1 MDKQNITP
9 VVSEIGKINIT
20 GNVIPA
26 VWWQFIKF
34 PSGKPDS
41 TAIIL
46 LSEIVYWYRPTE
58 IRDELTG
65 ELKGFRKRFHSDKLQ
80 RSYQSFSDQFGF
92 TKREVTDALKRLRD
106 HGFIT
111 LELRKI
117 NTANGIVNNVLFIE
131 PVVDT
136 LINITNPNDLGDY
149 QTKDEPVS
157 SPPVTLKRNR
167 GYVETEEGLRQDVIA
182 PTLKRKTNTEITTEI
197 TTETNS
203 LCQVP
208 TEPDHNPVQQ
218 VLVYFNQVTGSNYR
232 DGKTT
237 MGYIR
242 ARLGDGYTVDDLKL
256 ITDYLT
262 TKWRDDG
269 KMRDYLRPK
278 TLFGPENCTEYFDK
292 ACKWDKAGRPAC
304 VNGRWLKAGETAI
317 TIDTV
322 ERDATFRQLF
332 STGWTPTN
340 RIQELAAQLA
350 RKAGLGRMSEVPALA
365 AWRGI
370 WKQAAEQVAK
380 EPYSDQ

>member
-1 MDKQNITP
+1 MDKQSITP
-9 VVSEIGKINIT
+9 VVNEISKINIT

-117 NTANGIVNNVLFIE
+117 NTANGIINNVLFIE
-131 PVVDT
+131 PVAGT
-136 LINITNPNDLGDY
+136 LTKITNPNVLSDC

-167 GYVETEEGLRQDVIA
+167 GSVETEEGLRQDVIA

-203 LCQVP
+203 SCQVLA
-208 TEPDHNPVQQ
+208 EPDDPARQ
-218 VLVYFNQVTGSNYR
+218 VLVYFNQTTDSNYR
-232 DGKTT
+232 NGKTT

-242 ARLGDGYTVDDLKL
+242 ARLGEGYGVEDLML

-262 TKWRDDG
+262 TKWRNDG

-292 ACKWDKAGRPAC
+292 AGKWDKAGRPAC

-322 ERDATFRQLF
+322 ERDATFRLLF

-340 RIQELAAQLA
+340 RIQALAQQLA
-350 RKAGLGRMSEVPALA
+350 RKAGIGRMSEVPALA

-380 EPYSDQ
+380 EQYSGQ